1 MATAA
6 ALLITV
12 CSLKSGGP
20 VTVTHTTDAQAD
32 DLIVKVDALA
42 VRYGDEPAIARID
55 LDVIHGEFV
64 SVLGPSGCGK
74 STMLNVLAGLLAPST
89 GSVTIAGQRINGP
102 KGPAPDLG
110 YVFQD
115 HRLLPWRTVRRN
127 IEITLDAKAVPRSEW
142 GERIDR
148 YLALLKIDRFAD
160 SWPLRLSGGQRQRA
174 SIARALAVEP
184 AMILM
189 DEPLSTLDEV
199 TARSMRQEL
208 LDVWNRT
215 GSTIVFVTHSIREAV
230 FLSDRIIILSQG
242 PATVLEDFRV
252 PLDRPRRYEDP
263 ELAQVEAEIVAR
275 VIDRWGI
282 DDQSAT

>member
-1 MATAA
+1 M
-6 ALLITV
+6 
-12 CSLKSGGP
+12 
-20 VTVTHTTDAQAD
+20 TVTQRTDVQPD
-32 DLIVKVDALA
+32 ELIVQVDGLG

-55 LDVIHGEFV
+55 LAVAHGEFV
-64 SVLGPSGCGK
+64 SILGPSGCGK
-74 STMLNVLAGLLAPST
+74 STMLNVLAGLLAPTT
-89 GSVTIAGQRINGP
+89 GHVTIAGQAISGP
-102 KGPAPDLG
+102 RGSAPDLG

-127 IEITLDAKAVPRSEW
+127 IEITLDAKGVPRSEW
-142 GERIDR
+142 DERIDR
-148 YLALLKIDRFAD
+148 YLALLKIDRFAG

-242 PATVLEDFRV
+242 PATVIENFRV

-275 VIDRWGI
+275 VLDRWGLA
-282 DDQSAT
+282 DQSST

>member
-1 MATAA
+1 MATAS

-12 CSLKSGGP
+12 RSLTSGDP
-20 VTVTHTTDAQAD
+20 VTIAQTTDADAD
-32 DLIVKVDALA
+32 ELIVKVDALA
-42 VRYGDEPAIARID
+42 VAYGEEPAIARID

-74 STMLNVLAGLLAPST
+74 STMLNVLAGLLAPTT
-89 GSVTIAGQRINGP
+89 GSVTIAGQQISGP
-102 KGPAPDLG
+102 RGPAPDLG

-142 GERIDR
+142 DERIDR
-148 YLALLKIDRFAD
+148 YLALLKIDRFAE

-208 LDVWNRT
+208 LEVWNRT

-242 PATVLEDFRV
+242 PATVLENFRV
-252 PLDRPRRYEDP
+252 PLERPRRYEDP

-282 DDQSAT
+282 HDQDAT